1 MRVGDGGALCLRRAS
16 SGGLADVHAKSR
28 RAASSGVCMSGICRM
43 SPGRSPVDW
52 KESRKENLHV
62 DDEGKL
68 LLRCAERDARR
79 PSSGISR
86 GEMRKSHVSFETLLG
101 EEIAT
106 FGSWWT
112 HGAPCG
118 NEELPRTWRGE
129 GALQMGRRHADVK
142 EGALQMGRRHA
153 GVADTTCCGV
163 QRGCDF

>member
-1 MRVGDGGALCLRRAS
+1 MRRAS

-79 PSSGISR
+79 ASSGISR
-86 GEMRKSHVSFETLLG
+86 GEMREKPRFVGNVDLMRKLPPLEVGGHTEPRVGMKNCLAYG
-101 EEIAT
+101 EVRRLAD
-106 FGSWWT
+106 GQ
-112 HGAPCG
+112 APC
-118 NEELPRTWRGE
+118 R
-129 GALQMGRRHADVK
+129 
-142 EGALQMGRRHA
+142 
-153 GVADTTCCGV
+153 C
-163 QRGCDF
+163 